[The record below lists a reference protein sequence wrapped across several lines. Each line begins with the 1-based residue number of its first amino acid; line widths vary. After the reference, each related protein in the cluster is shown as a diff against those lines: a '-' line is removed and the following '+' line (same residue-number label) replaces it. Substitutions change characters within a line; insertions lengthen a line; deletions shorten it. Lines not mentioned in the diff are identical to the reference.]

1 MSSKKLRS
9 VAVQPLF
16 ISVASPS
23 VSYGN
28 WWWGPSWF
36 REWELLHQELLIV
49 RTFSASLPC
58 GEKISIP
65 SCSQS
70 YFISLNFFLITDLMT
85 EIIYVYLKI
94 SLIQKF
100 INYVWFEVKLEND
113 CFFLQP
119 NFWRLASKQSLELCN
134 SSGKTFLKGPTSLLE
149 TIISKQFL
157 SRL

>member
-1 MSSKKLRS
+1 
-9 VAVQPLF
+9 
-16 ISVASPS
+16 
-23 VSYGN
+23 
-28 WWWGPSWF
+28 
-36 REWELLHQELLIV
+36 
-49 RTFSASLPC
+49 
-58 GEKISIP
+58 
-65 SCSQS
+65 
-70 YFISLNFFLITDLMT
+70 MT

-134 SSGKTFLKGPTSLLE
+134 SSRKTFLKGPTSLLE